1 MCVTWNTNTHTQGDT
16 LTRPPPSESH
26 SRGFSPVNFKSS
38 CWRTNKCIIS
48 EKIMIIQNHQDA
60 GQAVLKHT
68 HVRTRRLKLQ
78 QLHNFWYLCTECAK
92 YWCVGGHC
100 CWPQW
105 MNCSICSICTPP
117 LPVFNGFVTKE
128 PYRHRPL
135 DIFWRWALLL
145 LMMSQFVVLSGG
157 SELILHFN
165 GVVYPHLYLAGH
177 YAYNCLLSLQKS
189 NMAV

>member
-1 MCVTWNTNTHTQGDT
+1 MCVTWNTNTHTHGDT

-68 HVRTRRLKLQ
+68 HVRTRKLKLQ
-78 QLHNFWYLCTECAK
+78 QLHDFWYLCTKCAK

-100 CWPQW
+100 CWPQL
-105 MNCSICSICTPP
+105 CYSIK
-117 LPVFNGFVTKE
+117 VE
-128 PYRHRPL
+128 L
-135 DIFWRWALLL
+135 DFAT
-145 LMMSQFVVLSGG
+145 
-157 SELILHFN
+157 LHFTVEIIWN
-165 GVVYPHLYLAGH
+165 ALRHELFHMFHMYSTTA
-177 YAYNCLLSLQKS
+177 CF
-189 NMAV
+189 